1 MDPQA
6 GADLPGLRRWIEGQQ
21 QRWVGALEKLVRQQ
35 SPSGDRD
42 GIAACMTAAQEL
54 LEEAVTGASYDRA
67 PAGPVPALRLEWGE
81 PDATGVLLLGHLD
94 TVWDRNAP
102 MPQFEVSG
110 GRVRGPGVFD
120 MKGGVVVALAAL
132 AALQQRGR
140 PQGRVTL
147 VLTGDEEVGSGASRP
162 LIEKEAR
169 RNRAS
174 LVLEPPLGEAVKVA
188 RRGIA
193 QYRLTVRGRAAHAGL
208 DPASGVNS
216 VVALAS
222 LVERVARLGRPRLG
236 TFVSPTV
243 FQGGTRTNVIPALA
257 ELDVD
262 VRFPTSAEASRVDG
276 AIRGLFLRLP
286 RAELEVKG
294 GINRPP
300 FESSASS
307 LLFEL
312 AQGVAGQLGWAPLE
326 GAEVG
331 GGSDGNLTAALGVPT
346 LDGMGIVGGGAH
358 ALEEWA
364 ELASIPERGALL
376 AGCLLEIWG
385 RPWD

>member
-1 MDPQA
+1 
-6 GADLPGLRRWIEGQQ
+6 
-21 QRWVGALEKLVRQQ
+21 
-35 SPSGDRD
+35 
-42 GIAACMTAAQEL
+42 
-54 LEEAVTGASYDRA
+54 YDRA

-102 MPQFEVSG
+102 MPQLEVSG